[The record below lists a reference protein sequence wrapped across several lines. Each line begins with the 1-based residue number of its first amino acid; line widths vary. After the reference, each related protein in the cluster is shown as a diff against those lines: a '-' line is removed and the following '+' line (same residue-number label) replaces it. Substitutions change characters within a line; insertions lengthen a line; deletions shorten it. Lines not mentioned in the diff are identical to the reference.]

1 MPFNPG
7 KTLFTVVTGMGDGLG
22 GATNS
27 SNMPTVEKSSET
39 ADRPT
44 RENTTRAELGEKGG
58 ADRAQATDMETTE
71 IEAQITPKSRNNN
84 TPLIEVID
92 SNSNLSTCHTSL
104 VDFETQIQEIDVA
117 IGKYDSCEEH
127 VDHNQADTSHVSAN
141 NVKQLTPS
149 LLAHPLTT

>member
-1 MPFNPG
+1 M
-7 KTLFTVVTGMGDGLG
+7 
-22 GATNS
+22 
-27 SNMPTVEKSSET
+27 
-39 ADRPT
+39 
-44 RENTTRAELGEKGG
+44 
-58 ADRAQATDMETTE
+58 
-71 IEAQITPKSRNNN
+71 PKSRNNS

-127 VDHNQADTSHVSAN
+127 VDHSQADTSRVSAN

>member
-7 KTLFTVVTGMGDGLG
+7 KTSFTVVTGIGDGLG

-27 SNMPTVEKSSET
+27 SNMPTIEKSSET

-92 SNSNLSTCHTSL
+92 
-104 VDFETQIQEIDVA
+104 VA

>member
-7 KTLFTVVTGMGDGLG
+7 KTSFTVVTGMGDGLG

-92 SNSNLSTCHTSL
+92 
-104 VDFETQIQEIDVA
+104 VA

-127 VDHNQADTSHVSAN
+127 VDHSQADTSHVSAN